1 MLFWSAVSCAVPLA
15 TLHFFARETVV
26 LPGIVHFSAVA
37 IAACAA
43 AGASAALT
51 VAGARR
57 RDGRVVLVGGAFSVM
72 AALLLVHGIST
83 PGLLVGD
90 NGLVAFT
97 GAATLPVGG
106 AVLALSAVRGWS
118 GSRRVVPLLWLIA
131 AVLGAI
137 SILSAVGMLAPRL
150 VPAVPERLSPAA
162 LILLA
167 VGLAFYLALGLRAFR
182 TWRLTRRTA
191 DLMVV
196 AGIVWLA
203 TALAAALT
211 LGPWDLG
218 WWLGHALEVAGIAL
232 VGGVVAVD
240 LHRGAASRP
249 LSGDLKAVELVLAEE
264 AFLGSHVRALTVCLA
279 EKDRYTEGHA
289 RRVALLAVGLG
300 DELGLAPGRLRVLA
314 TAGLLHDIGKLA
326 LPDRILRKPGPLTG
340 DEYAQ
345 VRQHPVR
352 GAKLLEELGG
362 FPANVRALVGSHH
375 ERLDGSGYPR
385 GATGDALSLE
395 TRILGVCDVYD
406 ALVSDR
412 VYRVAWTRA
421 QALEQLRRES
431 GTAFDPSC
439 VQALEAVVGR
449 EQPAVVTPPPAPR
462 VWDPVAEPVLPSVP
476 TVFAG
481 TTTRIVR
488 RP

>member
-1 MLFWSAVSCAVPLA
+1 VLFWSAVSCAVPLA
-15 TLHFFARETVV
+15 TLHFFARDTVM

-37 IAACAA
+37 AAALAA

-57 RDGRVVLVGGAFSVM
+57 QDGRVVLVGGAFSVM
-72 AALLLVHGIST
+72 AVLLLVHGIST

-106 AVLALSAVRGWS
+106 AVLALSAVRPW
-118 GSRRVVPLLWLIA
+118 RRPRRIAPLLGLIG
-131 AVLGAI
+131 AVLVGI
-137 SILSAVGMLAPRL
+137 SVVSAVGMLAPRL
-150 VPAVPERLSPAA
+150 VPAVPEQLSPAA
-162 LILLA
+162 LALLG
-167 VGLAFYLALGLRAFR
+167 VGLSFYLALGLRAFR
-182 TWRLTRRTA
+182 TWRLTQRTS
-191 DLMVV
+191 DLLVV
-196 AGIVWLA
+196 VGIVWLA

-218 WWLGHALEVAGIAL
+218 WWIGHGLEVAGIAL
-232 VGGVVAVD
+232 VGGVVAAD

-249 LSGDLKAVELVLAEE
+249 LTGDLRAVELVLAEE
-264 AFLGSHVRALTVCLA
+264 AFLGSHVRALTACLA

-289 RRVALLAVGLG
+289 RRVALLAVEIG
-300 DELGLAPGRLRVLA
+300 DELGLSPGRLRTLA

-326 LPDRILRKPGPLTG
+326 LPDTILRKPDRLTD

-345 VRQHPVR
+345 IKQHPTR
-352 GAKLLEELGG
+352 GSKLLEELGG
-362 FPANVRALVGSHH
+362 FPVAVRELVGSHH
-375 ERLDGSGYPR
+375 ERLDGSGYPD
-385 GATGDALSLE
+385 GAAGGELSLE

-412 VYRVAWTRA
+412 VYRVAWTSA

-439 VQALEAVVGR
+439 VSALEAVLGR
-449 EQPAVVTPPPAPR
+449 ERPSVSVTPPAPR
-462 VWDPVAEPVLPSVP
+462 VWDPVVEPVLPSVP
-476 TVFAG
+476 AVFAG
-481 TTTRIVR
+481 TTTRIIR